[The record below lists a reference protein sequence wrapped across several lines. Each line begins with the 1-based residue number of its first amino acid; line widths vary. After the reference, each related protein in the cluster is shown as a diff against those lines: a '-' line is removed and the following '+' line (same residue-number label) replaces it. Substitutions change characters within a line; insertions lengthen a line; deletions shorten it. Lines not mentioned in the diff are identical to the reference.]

1 MNTKSI
7 MRSRRVIQKPPPFY
21 VVLACLIAL
30 MLVGSIVSQLGV
42 SSGGRVLNLVGLV
55 VPVLAVAAA
64 SGKPRLRG
72 VVLALSVVCA
82 MGNADGLWN
91 PVGLARVPSIVMSL
105 ALLAI
110 TTFVMFAAVL
120 QSRNATGDV
129 IAGAVATYLLV
140 GVSWA
145 IAYGL
150 VESIWPG
157 SISLSGV
164 PDNAG
169 QMNWTTLLYF
179 SFITLMTIGYGDIVP
194 VHPLSR
200 GLAIFEGLAGI
211 GFTTIFLAFLV
222 AARVS
227 SMPRSSGG
235 EREQ

>member
-1 MNTKSI
+1 MNTTSAL
-7 MRSRRVIQKPPPFY
+7 RLRRAALKPPPFY
-21 VVLACLIAL
+21 VVLACLVFVML
-30 MLVGSIVSQLGV
+30 MGSIVSQFGV
-42 SSGGRVLNLVGLV
+42 SAGGKVLNLIGIV

-64 SGKPRLRG
+64 SRKPRLRR
-72 VVLALSVVCA
+72 VVLALSVLCT

-91 PVGLARVPSIVMSL
+91 PLGLTRVPSIVMSL

-110 TTFVMFAAVL
+110 TTYVMFTGVL

-164 PDNAG
+164 PDHAG
-169 QMNWTTLLYF
+169 QMNWATLLYF

-200 GLAIFEGLAGI
+200 GLVIFEGLAGI

-227 SMPRSSGG
+227 SMPRSGADD
-235 EREQ
+235 E